1 MRNLVM
7 MQKCAS
13 ANIKKWIVTPKMWII
28 AVVIAIFTNWNFSW
42 VTAYSKASGIHI
54 SPWVFPFYISM
65 PVMLVV
71 YGFLTI
77 VLYADA
83 PFRDSFSS
91 FLEIRVGRQN
101 WIGGQCLYIVE
112 SAAIYTL
119 YQYVVTLLTIL
130 PRIFLTTEWGELI
143 SRLALDDGIVRQYG
157 IEPSGTYFALSIVE
171 AYTPAAATL
180 LALLLMWAVTIF
192 IGMTMLAFNIVIG
205 KDAGVVAAGFLVFLS
220 YFSNYVGW
228 LMFGNKIFFL
238 SPVNW
243 VSLGYINAGQGT
255 QMPDLFYVFPILFVV
270 IYMMAMLGTRI
281 YSVKDW

>member
-7 MQKCAS
+7 MQKCAL
-13 ANIKKWIVTPKMWII
+13 ANIKKWIVTPKIWII

-42 VTAYSKASGIHI
+42 VVAYSKASGVRI
-54 SPWVFPFYISM
+54 SPWMFPFYISM
-65 PVMLVV
+65 PVMLLV

-83 PFRDSFSS
+83 PFRDPFSS

-101 WIGGQCLYIVE
+101 WIGGQCLYIIE

-130 PRIFLTTEWGELI
+130 PRIFLTTEWGELVV
-143 SRLALDDGIVRQYG
+143 RLAQDAGIVRQYG
-157 IEPSGTYFALSIVE
+157 LEPSGTYFALSIVE
-171 AYTPAAATL
+171 TYTPVTATL
-180 LALLLMWAVTIF
+180 LALLLMWTVTIF
-192 IGMTMLAFNIVIG
+192 IGMMMLAFNIVVG
-205 KDAGVVAAGFLVFLS
+205 KDAGVVIAGFFVFLS

-255 QMPDLFYVFPILFVV
+255 QMPDLFYVFPILIAVV
-270 IYMMAMLGTRI
+270 YMMGILGTRI